1 MLIPYQM
8 LEADTL
14 HRLIE
19 DFVTREGTDNGDDTP
34 LATRVAR
41 VQQALKRRD
50 AVIAF
55 ASEHQQCQLMLRRLD
70 QAFAHCPIFPTAAS
84 RRSLEREG
92 KS

>member
-8 LEADTL
+8 LEAETL
-14 HRLIE
+14 QRLIE

-41 VQQALKRRD
+41 VQQALKRRE

-55 ASEHQQCQLMLRRLD
+55 DSEHQQCQLLLSSKVPREW
-70 QAFAHCPIFPTAAS
+70 
-84 RRSLEREG
+84 LEDLQTSQDAE
-92 KS
+92 

>member
-14 HRLIE
+14 QRLIE

-34 LATRVAR
+34 LTTRVAR
-41 VQQALKRRD
+41 VQQALKRRE

-55 ASEHQQCQLMLRRLD
+55 DSEHQQCQLLLSSEVPRKWLED
-70 QAFAHCPIFPTAAS
+70 LQAGQDA
-84 RRSLEREG
+84 E
-92 KS
+92 

>member
-14 HRLIE
+14 QRLIE

-34 LATRVAR
+34 LTTRVAR
-41 VQQALKRRD
+41 VQQALKRRE

-55 ASEHQQCQLMLRRLD
+55 DSEHQQCQLLLSSEVP
-70 QAFAHCPIFPTAAS
+70 HEW
-84 RRSLEREG
+84 LEELQT
-92 KS
+92 SQDAE

>member
-14 HRLIE
+14 QRLIE

-34 LATRVAR
+34 LTIRVAR
-41 VQQALKRRD
+41 VQQALKRGE

-55 ASEHQQCQLMLRRLD
+55 DSEHQQCQLLLSSEVPREWLED
-70 QAFAHCPIFPTAAS
+70 LQAGQGA
-84 RRSLEREG
+84 E
-92 KS
+92 

>member
-1 MLIPYQM
+1 MLIPHDL

-14 HRLIE
+14 QRLIE

-41 VQQALKRRD
+41 VQQALKRRE

-55 ASEHQQCQLMLRRLD
+55 DSEHQQCQLLLSSEVPREWLED
-70 QAFAHCPIFPTAAS
+70 LQAGQDA
-84 RRSLEREG
+84 E
-92 KS
+92 